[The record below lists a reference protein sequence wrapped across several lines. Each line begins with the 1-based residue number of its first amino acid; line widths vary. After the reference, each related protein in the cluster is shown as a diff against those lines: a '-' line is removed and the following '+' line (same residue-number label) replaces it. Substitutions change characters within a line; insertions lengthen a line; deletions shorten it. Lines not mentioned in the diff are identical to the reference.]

1 MSNLQK
7 EIDAYKE
14 AFVGKVPVELRKIML
29 NATKELEDV
38 NISKDALKVGE
49 VMKSFTLPNALGE
62 NINLS
67 DVLSNNDFVV
77 VNFYRGVWC
86 PYCNLELKA
95 LQSIVPQLSQ
105 LNTALIAVSP
115 QTADASLSTK
125 EKNELSFEV
134 LSDEKNKI
142 AKEFGLVFVLA
153 DALKPIYA
161 KFCIDIQGLNQDDS
175 FELPMPA
182 TFVLNKKAEVIF
194 AFVDEDYTKRMEPK
208 TILDIIAQNK

>member
-14 AFVGKVPVELRKIML
+14 AFVGKLPVELREIML

-105 LNTALIAVSP
+105 LNTVLIAVSP

-153 DALKPIYA
+153 EALKPIYA
-161 KFCIDIQGLNQDDS
+161 KFGIDIQGLNQDDS

>member
-14 AFVGKVPVELRKIML
+14 AFVGKVPVELREIML

-161 KFCIDIQGLNQDDS
+161 KFGIDIQGLNQDDS

-182 TFVLNKKAEVIF
+182 TFV
-194 AFVDEDYTKRMEPK
+194 
-208 TILDIIAQNK
+208 